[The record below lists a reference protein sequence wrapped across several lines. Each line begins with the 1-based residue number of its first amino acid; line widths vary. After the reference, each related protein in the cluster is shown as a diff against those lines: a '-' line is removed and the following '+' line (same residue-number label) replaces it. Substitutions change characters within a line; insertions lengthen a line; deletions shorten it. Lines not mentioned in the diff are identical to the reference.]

1 MDTLTIRNLS
11 RTANEIRKRV
21 IMEIGELTVGHIGG
35 SVDLCELLSVLYFH
49 SMNIDPGN
57 PKMCE
62 RDRFVLSKGHAG
74 PALYATLAMKGYFP
88 EELLHTLNRPGTLLP
103 STAVTN

>member
-11 RTANEIRKRV
+11 KTANEIRKRV

-49 SMNIDPGN
+49 SMNIDPGTPN
-57 PKMCE
+57 LRE
-62 RDRFVLSKGHAG
+62 RYRFVFS
-74 PALYATLAMKGYFP
+74 
-88 EELLHTLNRPGTLLP
+88 N
-103 STAVTN
+103 